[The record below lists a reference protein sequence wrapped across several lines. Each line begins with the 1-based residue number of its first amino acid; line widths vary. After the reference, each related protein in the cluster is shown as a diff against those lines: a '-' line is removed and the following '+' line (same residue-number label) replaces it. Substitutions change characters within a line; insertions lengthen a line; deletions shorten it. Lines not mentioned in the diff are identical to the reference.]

1 MLSCFD
7 CWFLVLT
14 GLLCFV
20 MLAGVCLL
28 DFACGFTSVADTLV
42 VCGCLLVGQLFVCL
56 FWVCDACFV
65 CVCLGFV
72 NWVIVWFTS
81 WWLGCFECGLGGL

>member
-1 MLSCFD
+1 MLVFGFD
-7 CWFLVLT
+7 GFA
-14 GLLCFV
+14 LLCY
-20 MLAGVCLL
+20 ACGVCLL
-28 DFACGFTSVADTLV
+28 DFACGFTSVAGTLV

-56 FWVCDACFV
+56 FWVCGVWFV

-81 WWLGCFECGLGGL
+81 CGWVVLNAV